1 MRRPRIAPS
10 AVVWL
15 LVGAVYF
22 LIPLIATFLFSIK
35 DAQTGKCCSLSA
47 YGFIL
52 HDPQFWTT
60 IKLSFRLALETIVV
74 GLLLFVPTLY
84 LGAPEA
90 ARGCV
95 RSIGFLA
102 LVPFVVPPIILVV
115 GLLEFFKDDLHA
127 PFWFLGKPDLF
138 LVGAYVIL
146 AFPYIYFS
154 LDAGFR
160 AIDVHTLTEASQS
173 LGAGWRT
180 TLGRVILP
188 NIRVAALAGAFLTLA
203 IVMGEFTIAS
213 LHRLQHVPDVHPVHQ
228 RDAGL
233 PRRGGDADE
242 LRDHVGG
249 DALAAPDRP
258 ARRPAHGARGDR
270 QVGGW
275 RTSSSQ
281 GLYRA
286 FGPVVALAGDRS
298 RARARA
304 SSSRCSARA
313 AAARRRRCASWPAS
327 TGPTRGGSSST
338 AATSRACPRTSA
350 TWGWS
355 SRRTASSRT

>member
-1 MRRPRIAPS
+1 VGAVSRRHIAPS

-15 LVGAVYF
+15 LVGALYF
-22 LIPLIATFLFSIK
+22 LVPLLATLLFSLR
-35 DAQTGKCCSLSA
+35 DANTGKCCSLAA
-47 YGFIL
+47 YDFIL

-74 GLLLFVPTLY
+74 GLVLFVPTLY
-84 LGAPEA
+84 WVHLKLP
-90 ARGCV
+90 RLRPV
-95 RSIGFLA
+95 IGFIA

-160 AIDVHTLTEASQS
+160 SIDVHTLTEASQS
-173 LGAGWRT
+173 LGATWRT

-213 LHRLQHVPDVHPVHQ
+213 LATFHTFPTYIQYINESQGYPAAALTLLSFGITW
-228 RDAGL
+228 AAMLSLLLIG
-233 PRRGGDADE
+233 RRGG
-242 LRDHVGG
+242 
-249 DALAAPDRP
+249 
-258 ARRPAHGARGDR
+258 
-270 QVGGW
+270 
-275 RTSSSQ
+275 
-281 GLYRA
+281 
-286 FGPVVALAGDRS
+286 
-298 RARARA
+298 
-304 SSSRCSARA
+304 
-313 AAARRRRCASWPAS
+313 
-327 TGPTRGGSSST
+327 
-338 AATSRACPRTSA
+338 
-350 TWGWS
+350 
-355 SRRTASSRT
+355 RRTIRVGPGR